1 MVFIRSIILCT
12 LPALLLT
19 LGGCQP
25 QQTLPA
31 PRPSPANLSTWT
43 PTPTPPSSPTPRP
56 APTRTSTATPA
67 PADTP
72 FPPPTPLPQRIDAVG
87 PIALATAAPLP
98 VGGGR
103 PPVRL
108 LIPDIGLDIPVKPM
122 GWRVVRDQNGGHSE
136 WDVPDFAAGHHIDS
150 SFPGEN
156 GNVVISGHNN
166 IRGAVF
172 APLCIIGEPDSPL
185 KPGDAIILIDEAGR
199 RFVYRINGWQR
210 IPESNAS
217 VALREENASYMLPT
231 DSPQLTLI
239 TCWPLQ
245 SNTHRVVITAVLT
258 DIQQP

>member
-1 MVFIRSIILCT
+1 M

-19 LGGCQP
+19 LGGCQ
-25 QQTLPA
+25 QQTP
-31 PRPSPANLSTWT
+31 PTPTPSPARVATWT
-43 PTPTPPSSPTPRP
+43 PTPTLAPTNT
-56 APTRTSTATPA
+56 PTRTPALTPPRVRTNTPA
-67 PADTP
+67 PAKTP
-72 FPPPTPLPQRIDAVG
+72 PTSPTPLPQRIDTAG
-87 PIALATAAPLP
+87 PIALTTAAPLP
-98 VGGGR
+98 RGDGR

-108 LIPDIGLDIPVKPM
+108 LIPEIGLDIPVKPM
-122 GWRVVRDQNGGHSE
+122 GWHVVRDQNGVHSE

-150 SFPGEN
+150 AFPGET

-185 KPGDAIILIDEAGR
+185 RPGDAIILVDEAGR

-210 IPESNAS
+210 VPESNAS

-239 TCWPLQ
+239 TCWPPQ
-245 SNTHRVVITAVLT
+245 SNTHRVIITAVLT